1 MTNSEKLLSS
11 FSENYFYK
19 ELVYA
24 DLKFTPTGG
33 TEIELA
39 DLIINLEDIILAIQL
54 KERNEKDRTQ
64 DKNIEEKWLKKKC
77 KKAKEQIKDTISYIT
92 SEKVSFI
99 NARGKKTIINPRAE
113 VVPLVV
119 FENDSISEY
128 EHLLR
133 NHTND
138 GLAVNCMSIDDF
150 KLMCKQLLSPI
161 EIIEYLK
168 WREAFY
174 KKNGPINLLI
184 TETNNGFVLSKPQM
198 NENLVQQYLY
208 EKYGENAIYED
219 RLYYELF
226 RQYVSVLYEHR
237 QMESEINGCYEV
249 IKFLAHLFR
258 DEIKCFVER
267 TEKALLIAKTKKF
280 NLVDSYVANKKKLA
294 ANNEKIEKLKECLKT
309 KESICTSIQ
318 KGFDVRNE
326 NLRKTFIAY
335 QDATNEINQ
344 QQDQLAV
351 NIEFKG
357 DKDVFKDKL
366 IAFFK
371 GTGLSEVKY
380 TEMSNAFSDLAAI
393 VEEYYLH
400 DGERIKKYCTDVIY
414 AKVATKIA
422 DNYKEMVI
430 EDTPD
435 KINITYHGKLLSKN
449 SKENS
454 ESNLKY
460 NDNMQV

>member
-1 MTNSEKLLSS
+1 M
-11 FSENYFYK
+11 SENGADVSWNDVGKVLEDERSSVEDIQTDLARNNKGNICQSIDNCMTVFQRDPLLKGAIRKNELSGKIDIVGNLGWERTSSSLTDTDVYQLHWYLEK
-19 ELVYA
+19 EY
-24 DLKFTPTGG
+24 G
-33 TEIELA
+33 LA

-99 NARGKKTIINPRAE
+99 NARGKKTIINPNAE

-138 GLAVNCMSIDDF
+138 GLAVNCMSIYDF

-168 WREAFY
+168 WREVFY
-174 KKNGPINLLI
+174 KNNGPINLLI
-184 TETNNGFVLSKPQM
+184 TETNNGFVLSKPQK

-226 RQYVSVLYEHR
+226 RQYVLVLYEHKEI
-237 QMESEINGCYEV
+237 ESEINGCYEV

-280 NLVDSYVANKKKLA
+280 NLVGTLRNVQKEYAIVFTATEQIPS
-294 ANNEKIEKLKECLKT
+294 EKLLPVVFEK
-309 KESICTSIQ
+309 Q
-318 KGFDVRNE
+318 KVHT
-326 NLRKTFIAY
+326 LL
-335 QDATNEINQ
+335 Q
-344 QQDQLAV
+344 V
-351 NIEFKG
+351 
-357 DKDVFKDKL
+357 
-366 IAFFK
+366 
-371 GTGLSEVKY
+371 
-380 TEMSNAFSDLAAI
+380 
-393 VEEYYLH
+393 
-400 DGERIKKYCTDVIY
+400 
-414 AKVATKIA
+414 
-422 DNYKEMVI
+422 
-430 EDTPD
+430 
-435 KINITYHGKLLSKN
+435 ITYWV
-449 SKENS
+449 
-454 ESNLKY
+454 
-460 NDNMQV
+460 NDNEYMIDFVLWQG